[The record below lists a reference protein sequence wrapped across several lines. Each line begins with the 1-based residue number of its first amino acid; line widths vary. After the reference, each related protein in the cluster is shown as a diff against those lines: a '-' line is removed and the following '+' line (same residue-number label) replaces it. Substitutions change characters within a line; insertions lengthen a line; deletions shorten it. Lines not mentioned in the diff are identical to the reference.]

1 MLSCEA
7 SCRLRRA
14 APSVACGWPC
24 SGQGHDDGGI
34 VLARLRMPVC
44 VAGKE
49 ERRAEGE
56 GNEINDATENHRG
69 NILLLF
75 IIRWMNIS

>member
-1 MLSCEA
+1 
-7 SCRLRRA
+7 
-14 APSVACGWPC
+14 
-24 SGQGHDDGGI
+24 
-34 VLARLRMPVC
+34 MPVC